1 MTFQIILVI
10 HVLIALGLVGLILI
24 QHGKGADAGAAF
36 GSGAAGSVFGA
47 RGAHSFLYKL
57 TAALAIA
64 FFVTSISLAYFATSE
79 RTASDP
85 GQSIMTQELPNDEG
99 LGSDSSEIPS
109 S

>member
-1 MTFQIILVI
+1 M
-10 HVLIALGLVGLILI
+10 
-24 QHGKGADAGAAF
+24 
-36 GSGAAGSVFGA
+36 
-47 RGAHSFLYKL
+47 
-57 TAALAIA
+57 AIA

-79 RTASDP
+79 RAASDP